1 MGTSSSTRRKEL
13 EVLSNAELAIA
24 RLRAKVDSLEATV
37 SAQAKIIDRAN
48 VDARTLLSK
57 VSSTLGAVAMHFNH

>member
-13 EVLSNAELAIA
+13 EVLSNAELA
-24 RLRAKVDSLEATV
+24 RLRAKVESLEATV

-57 VSSTLGAVAMHFNH
+57 VSSTLGAVAMHVNH

>member
-24 RLRAKVDSLEATV
+24 QLRAKVDSLEATV

-48 VDARTLLSK
+48 VDARTLLRK
-57 VSSTLGAVAMHFNH
+57 VMSNLGAVEMHVNH

>member
-57 VSSTLGAVAMHFNH
+57 VSVWRGNMHVNH

>member
-57 VSSTLGAVAMHFNH
+57 VSSTLGAVAMHVNH